1 MPKSAPCLLSG
12 IISVVWVKRVDVFVP
27 TTRTDADPARNR
39 RVPESVMA
47 NGRAAGDQGLAVY
60 SILRCSIGSDGQIAN
75 GES

>member
-47 NGRAAGDQGLAVY
+47 EPPGIRVWPFIVY
-60 SILRCSIGSDGQIAN
+60 
-75 GES
+75 